1 MITSD
6 VFFDERNRTTERERK
21 RVKKGEIFCL
31 KMKMFLMFFDVFDE
45 DHK

>member
-21 RVKKGEIFCL
+21 RVKKGEIFC
-31 KMKMFLMFFDVFDE
+31 FRTFDDEDVFSP
-45 DHK
+45 